1 MTDIQG
7 KSKQILDQY
16 DDDGMLKSG
25 SILILNATNQ
35 DLRCPVTIENDPKD
49 IACLCDELLQEFHKF
64 DEGLGLDG
72 KWGGGSVTAVCRN
85 WGNDKVRSS
94 VFLFCLYRNVARV
107 PNHNLSF

>member
-1 MTDIQG
+1 MDDIQD

-35 DLRCPVTIENDPKD
+35 DLTCPVENG
-49 IACLCDELLQEFHKF
+49 CLCDELLQEFHKF

-85 WGNDKVRSS
+85 WGNHKVRSS
-94 VFLFCLYRNVARV
+94 VFLFYLCKNVAKV